1 MIVTIDFETRC
12 AADIQ
17 ACGPWKYA
25 EDPTCTPICCAFQ
38 VDDQPPGIW
47 VNDWVFDCIDAENLL
62 SICPSVVVSTKGL
75 CLIVEEADKIEAH
88 NAEFERAIWHHHM
101 PGELPIH
108 KVHCTA
114 ARAAMAALPRAL
126 AYVCQVLKLPMQKD
140 TEGGRIMKQ
149 VSLPKKDGTWDND
162 PMKLLK
168 TIQYC
173 LQDVRA
179 ERALS
184 KVLPELPPS
193 ERAVWLLDQKIN
205 GRGIQ
210 IDTRGARDLIN
221 LVDGHVAKLL
231 AEFRTITQGN
241 PESPTQVQKFL
252 DWCKMMGVELDNMQ
266 AEPVDKVIKTLE
278 DGNPVR
284 RALQIRRSVS
294 KSSVAKFHA
303 MLARAQNDGR
313 ARSLF
318 MYHGAGT
325 GRWSGAG
332 IQPQNLPSR
341 KVFKQP
347 EIVLDMLR
355 DGRSAEFI
363 EMTCGDPMWL
373 ASSCIRSC
381 ITATPGKTL
390 FCGDYKSIE
399 GRGLAWLAGE
409 EYILQAYRAGA
420 DLYKVA
426 AAGIYGR
433 PVEEIK
439 DGSFER
445 QIGKVVELA
454 CIEATQLVR
463 TERGAVPIKEV
474 TPEDKVFD
482 GVDFVNHGGVVYR
495 GIKEVIEY
503 DGLIATPD
511 HIVFIEAEGE
521 RREVSFGL
529 AAQSGS
535 RIVSF
540 YPGRR
545 AVRLGED
552 YIAKSSL
559 HAGVVWRVRVDTMRS
574 VPVLSVDVLGCS
586 DSGEESWVPTM
597 QSADTGLSE
606 MAIQALNG
614 GEIKVPEP
622 QRQRVSKLWWPWD
635 RIPVCERTG
644 RVQTPGRC
652 LWNSRP
658 GNADRSNRQHGPL
671 RTRKYPILHT
681 GRESRQSAEKSPPP
695 TFRSISMALRP
706 KHGQSKTPGG
716 QNPGA
721 DSFGS
726 RTGGSGE
733 AQGVGTNKRFAPVYD
748 ILNCGPRNRF
758 VVSGKLVHNCGY
770 QGGIGALSRMA
781 DSYGVQLPPPEETKQ
796 IIKSWRDSRPAT
808 TKLWRD
814 MEKAAIMSIRN
825 PGQIVTCGKI
835 IYKTA
840 KGALMM
846 KLPSGRCL
854 YYQNPTIGT
863 KKVPW
868 LSDDG
873 QEQFALC
880 ISFWGVDSTTKQWC
894 EQTTYGGC
902 LTENAVQA
910 LCRDLLVYGMQCV
923 EASGK
928 YEVVLHCHDECLSE
942 AEDGDLEEYLTLLTQ
957 KPDWAAGIPV
967 VAEGWTGFRYKKG

>member
-1 MIVTIDFETRC
+1 MVVTIDFETRC
-12 AADIQ
+12 AVDIA

-38 VDDQPPGIW
+38 VDDQEPRVW
-47 VNDWVFDCIDAENLL
+47 VNDWAADILEFCADYQLNEVVPLSELLDAIE
-62 SICPSVVVSTKGL
+62 K
-75 CLIVEEADKIEAH
+75 ADKIEAH

-126 AYVCQVLKLPMQKD
+126 AYVCQVLKLAAQKD
-140 TEGGRIMKQ
+140 TEGGRIMKS
-149 VSLPKKDGTWDND
+149 VSLPKKDGSWDNE

-184 KVLPELPPS
+184 KVLPELPAS
-193 ERAVWLLDQKIN
+193 ERAVWLLDQRIN

-210 IDTRGARDLIN
+210 IDTQGARNLIN
-221 LVDGHVAKLL
+221 LVDGHVEKLL
-231 AEFRTITQGN
+231 AEFRVLTQGN

-252 DWCKMMGVELDNMQ
+252 DWCKMMGTELDNMQ

-278 DGNPVR
+278 DGNPVK

-303 MLARAQNDGR
+303 MIARAQNDDR

-347 EIVLDMLR
+347 EIILDMLR

-454 CIEATQLVR
+454 C
-463 TERGAVPIKEV
+463 
-474 TPEDKVFD
+474 
-482 GVDFVNHGGVVYR
+482 
-495 GIKEVIEY
+495 
-503 DGLIATPD
+503 
-511 HIVFIEAEGE
+511 
-521 RREVSFGL
+521 
-529 AAQSGS
+529 
-535 RIVSF
+535 
-540 YPGRR
+540 
-545 AVRLGED
+545 
-552 YIAKSSL
+552 
-559 HAGVVWRVRVDTMRS
+559 
-574 VPVLSVDVLGCS
+574 
-586 DSGEESWVPTM
+586 
-597 QSADTGLSE
+597 
-606 MAIQALNG
+606 
-614 GEIKVPEP
+614 
-622 QRQRVSKLWWPWD
+622 
-635 RIPVCERTG
+635 
-644 RVQTPGRC
+644 
-652 LWNSRP
+652 
-658 GNADRSNRQHGPL
+658 
-671 RTRKYPILHT
+671 
-681 GRESRQSAEKSPPP
+681 
-695 TFRSISMALRP
+695 
-706 KHGQSKTPGG
+706 
-716 QNPGA
+716 
-721 DSFGS
+721 
-726 RTGGSGE
+726 
-733 AQGVGTNKRFAPVYD
+733 
-748 ILNCGPRNRF
+748 
-758 VVSGKLVHNCGY
+758 GY

-781 DSYGVQLPPPEETKQ
+781 DSYGVKLPPPEETKQ

-835 IYKTA
+835 IYKTQ

-854 YYQNPTIGT
+854 YYQTPTIGSQ
-863 KKVPW
+863 KVPW
-868 LSDDG
+868 LTDDG
-873 QEQFALC
+873 QEQFAPC

-910 LCRDLLVYGMQCV
+910 LCRDLLVHGMQCV

-942 AEDGDLEEYLTLLTQ
+942 ATEGGLEEYLTLLTQ

-967 VAEGWTGFRYKKG
+967 AAEGWTGFRYRKG